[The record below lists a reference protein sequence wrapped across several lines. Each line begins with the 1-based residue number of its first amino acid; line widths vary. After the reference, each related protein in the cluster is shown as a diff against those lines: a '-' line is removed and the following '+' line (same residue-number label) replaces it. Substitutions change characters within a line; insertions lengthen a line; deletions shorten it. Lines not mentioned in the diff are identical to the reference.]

1 MVLSLVACA
10 ALISFPLL
18 LLTYPSAANTGF
30 TLLLMWC
37 LIALALQRRAGLAS
51 WGAMLRTYWPMVA
64 AMASLPAALLLRNVF
79 SGEAPDVPYLY
90 LRFALFALL
99 AWGLAQLGR
108 RALQGIQWGLVA
120 GAIVSAVWIHTL
132 AEYGRP
138 NHVGINNVIPFAN
151 LSLLMGMLALI
162 SIGWDRRG
170 QVAAAGAKLLAGAA
184 GLYTSYISAT
194 RGSWIAIPV
203 LLLIVLMVMRKWSVR
218 LRAGLLA
225 VLVGGMAVAG
235 YCSNIV
241 RPRVHEAVAN
251 INAVIS
257 SQAIDAA
264 VAPHTGLDT
273 SEGWRLQ
280 LWKASLD
287 MLKSHPLTGV
297 GHNGFEPTLHAM
309 ASSGFVTPATAQF
322 GHSHNDILYI
332 GATLGIPGM
341 LAVLALY
348 LVPAAFF
355 LRHVRSRDPV
365 TRGAATMGLATSIG
379 FLLFGL
385 TEAMFFIAMTNA
397 FYTLLIATCF
407 AMVVAPRATAE
418 PPAQPDRRA
427 VAA

>member
-1 MVLSLVACA
+1 MEKVLSLVACA

-64 AMASLPAALLLRNVF
+64 AMASLPATLLLRNVF

-108 RALQGIQWGLVA
+108 RALQGMQWGLVA

-138 NHVGINNVIPFAN
+138 NHVGVSNVIPFAN

-162 SIGWDRRG
+162 SVGWDRRRHHLA
-170 QVAAAGAKLLAGAA
+170 VGAKLLAGAA

-194 RGSWIAIPV
+194 RGGWIAIPV
-203 LLLIVLMVMRKWSVR
+203 LLLFVLMVMRGLNWRS
-218 LRAGLLA
+218 RAALLA
-225 VLVGGMAVAG
+225 ALVGSMAVAG
-235 YCSNIV
+235 YCSSIV
-241 RPRVHEAVAN
+241 RTRVTEAVSN
-251 INAVIS
+251 IAAFS
-257 SQAIDAA
+257 S
-264 VAPHTGLDT
+264 HTGLDT

-280 LWKASLD
+280 LWKASLS
-287 MLKSHPLTGV
+287 MLQSHPLTGV
-297 GHNGFEPTLHAM
+297 GPEGFSPALHSLA
-309 ASSGFVTPATAQF
+309 ASGVITPATTQF
-322 GHSHNDILYI
+322 AHSHNDILYF
-332 GATLGIPGM
+332 GATMGLPGM
-341 LAVLALY
+341 LAVLAVY
-348 LVPAAFF
+348 LVPAVFF
-355 LRHVRSRDPV
+355 VRHVRSRDAV
-365 TRGAATMGLATSIG
+365 VRVAATMGLATSVG

-397 FYTLLIATCF
+397 FYTLMISTCF
-407 AMVVAPRATAE
+407 AIVVARDHQPE
-418 PPAQPDRRA
+418 PLARPDAQA